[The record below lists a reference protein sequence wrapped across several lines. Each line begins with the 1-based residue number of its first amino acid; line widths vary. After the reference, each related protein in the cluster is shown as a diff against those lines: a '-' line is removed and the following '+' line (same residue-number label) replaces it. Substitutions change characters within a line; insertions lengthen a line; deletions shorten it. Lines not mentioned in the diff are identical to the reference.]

1 MVYSTFIKK
10 VHLLMFRKINRI
22 GFIFCE
28 GQHEWEIP
36 FYLNV
41 LAVNSSKML
50 SQFIMCRGYSCAPDD
65 IFDLKSLRVNF
76 YTWSITETK
85 YHNPRKGSQ
94 KYRVK
99 YQTHLLTNKLILA
112 EFNVLCYRKDTK
124 TCTGIRSPNMFYF
137 YIYTDF
143 VTQIIDRNILSIS
156 YNLMIN
162 VHEIKSCIPD
172 FCKG

>member
-1 MVYSTFIKK
+1 MGNTILFQCTSCQAKCC
-10 VHLLMFRKINRI
+10 HSL
-22 GFIFCE
+22 
-28 GQHEWEIP
+28 
-36 FYLNV
+36 
-41 LAVNSSKML
+41 
-50 SQFIMCRGYSCAPDD
+50 SCAEATAVHQMT
-65 IFDLKSLRVNF
+65 FLTWKSLGVNF
-76 YTWSITETK
+76 YTWSITDTK

-99 YQTHLLTNKLILA
+99 YQTHLLTTQLIVT

-124 TCTGIRSPNMFYF
+124 TCTGIRSRNMFYF